1 MTRLNLFFMLNKVEF
16 NDKNLKEKI
25 QTILYDDF
33 EVKKWNDG
41 IWIKLLL
48 IIPIII
54 FIIGL
59 FIMNRPEKL
68 SEIIFVLFYPL
79 ALILLGLIILLFMT
93 RKFK

>member
-1 MTRLNLFFMLNKVEF
+1 MLNKVEF